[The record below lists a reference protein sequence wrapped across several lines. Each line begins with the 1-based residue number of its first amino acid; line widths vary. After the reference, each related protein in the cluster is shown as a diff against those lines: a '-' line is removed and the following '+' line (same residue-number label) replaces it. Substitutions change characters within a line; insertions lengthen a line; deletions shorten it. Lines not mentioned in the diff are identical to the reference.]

1 MVGKVVGL
9 AVAMA
14 ILVGSTGVVM
24 ASATPPPRD
33 RLLTY
38 LWNYRNWL
46 LRPYVADVNV
56 SGGHVVAVKGGTRLT
71 GATANVHETL
81 RDQPS
86 FTGAAIHIC
95 RIASFGVRKLHLG
108 TISAVRVWSVEGRLV
123 ARC

>member
-9 AVAMA
+9 GVAMV
-14 ILVGSTGVVM
+14 ILVGSTGVVT
-24 ASATPPPRD
+24 ASATPPTRD

-38 LWNYRNWL
+38 LWNYRHWL
-46 LRPYVADVNV
+46 LRPYVAGVTL
-56 SGGHVVAVKGGTRLT
+56 SGGHVVVVKGGSRLT

-86 FTGAAIHIC
+86 FADAAVHIC
-95 RIASFGVRKLHLG
+95 RIASFGVQKLRLG
-108 TISAVRVWSVEGRLV
+108 TISAVQVWSVEGHLV

>member
-1 MVGKVVGL
+1 MLGKVTGL
-9 AVAMA
+9 AVAVV
-14 ILVGSTGVVM
+14 ILVGSTGVVT
-24 ASATPPPRD
+24 ASAKPPSRD

-46 LRPYVADVNV
+46 LRPYVSDVTL
-56 SGGHVVAVKGGTRLT
+56 SGGHVVVVKGRPRLT

-86 FTGAAIHIC
+86 FTRAAIHIC
-95 RIASFGVRKLHLG
+95 RIASFGVQRLHLG
-108 TISAVRVWSVEGRLV
+108 TMSAVHVWSVEGHLV